1 MTIQFWKMTGAGNDF
16 IAIDNRNAVMP
27 DDTAPRAHLIAR
39 ICRRRLDIG
48 ADGVL
53 LIEPPTDPDCHFR
66 MRYYNSD
73 GGEAETCGNG
83 ARCIARFAHEL
94 RVAPADMRF
103 QTEAGP
109 YTARVQPDSVTV
121 SMSDA
126 FDLRQDIPLD
136 LPGLPHGKVDYVNSG
151 VPHAVAL
158 LDDIDHIDIV
168 ALGRAVRRHPAFAP
182 AGTNMNFIA
191 RTDTP
196 DHFRIRTYER
206 GVEDETLACGTGCIA
221 SAILLQRRQLAAS
234 PVTLTVQGGTD
245 LTVHLTPTPTGAK
258 DIHLQGEAR
267 IVCRGE
273 FE

>member
-1 MTIQFWKMTGAGNDF
+1 MTITFWKMTGAGNDF
-16 IAIDNRNAVMP
+16 IAIDNRQSIMP
-27 DDTAPRAHLIAR
+27 DDTAQRARLIAR
-39 ICRRRLDIG
+39 LCRRRLDIG

-53 LIEPPTDPDCHFR
+53 LIEHPTTTDCDFR

-94 RVAPADMRF
+94 RAAKADMTF

-109 YTARVQPDSVTV
+109 YTARVQPDNVTV

-126 FDLRQDIPLD
+126 FDLRPDIPLGLD
-136 LPGLPHGKVDYVNSG
+136 GLPDGKVDFLNSG

-158 LDDIDHIDIV
+158 LDDIDKLDIIN
-168 ALGRAVRRHPAFAP
+168 LGRAVRQHPAFAP
-182 AGTNMNFIA
+182 AGTNMNFLA
-191 RTDTP
+191 RTDTA

-221 SAILLQRRQLAAS
+221 SAILLQRRKLANS
-234 PVTLTVQGGTD
+234 PVTLTVRGGTN
-245 LTVHLTPTPTGAK
+245 LTVHFTPTPTGAK
-258 DIHLQGEAR
+258 NIQLQGEAR